1 MGIGTKRANIYF
13 DVITAYEFDSLMAQG
28 ELYHDTA
35 TKVSGRASQGRVRG
49 LGIVSKTAIKTF
61 GDEILKF
68 EVELLGG

>member
-35 TKVSGRASQGRVRG
+35 TKVSGRASQGRHFVLSPTNIGTITPKWTVPIHQHMPQQR
-49 LGIVSKTAIKTF
+49 S
-61 GDEILKF
+61 
-68 EVELLGG
+68 